1 MMAGF
6 RAKRAIPAFLL
17 FLAAGPVPSAP
28 VHTVD
33 DSGRTIGLS
42 APAKRIV
49 SLAPHVTEMIFAAGA
64 GDRLVGVTSFSDYP
78 EPARKIPQ
86 VGSYGKIDAERIL
99 ALKPD
104 LVIGWQSGN
113 SVADLAGL
121 ERLGIPVFLTE
132 PRRLED
138 IPRLIDS
145 IGELAGTRQPAAEAA
160 ARFRAELA
168 ELRRRYGGRR
178 QVRVFYEIWHEPLIT
193 INGAHLISDVIGLCG
208 GRNVFASAG
217 SLTLTVATEN
227 VLAENP
233 EVIVASGPL
242 EGWQRYPRLAAVRN
256 AHLFFIHPDLIQR
269 QTPRILEGAK
279 QMCEQLEQ
287 MRQNLGRRRT
297 D

>member
-1 MMAGF
+1 MMAGW
-6 RAKRAIPAFLL
+6 RAKRFIPAFLL
-17 FLAAGPVPSAP
+17 LLAAGPVSAAP
-28 VHTVD
+28 VKAVD
-33 DSGRTIGLS
+33 DGGRTVGLS

-49 SLAPHVTEMIFAAGA
+49 SLAPHATEMVFAAGA

-78 EPARKIPQ
+78 EPARKIPR
-86 VGSYGKIDAERIL
+86 VGSYGRVDAERIL

-113 SVADLAGL
+113 SAADLAGL

-138 IPRLIDS
+138 VPRLIES
-145 IGELAGTRQPAAEAA
+145 IGELAGTRQAAAEAA

-178 QVRVFYEIWHEPLIT
+178 PVRVFYEIWHQPLIT
-193 INGAHLISDVIGLCG
+193 VNGAHLISDVIGLCG

-217 SLTLTVATEN
+217 SLTLTIAAEN
-227 VLAENP
+227 VLAEDP
-233 EVIVASGPL
+233 EAIVASGPL

-256 AHLFFIHPDLIQR
+256 ARLFFVRPDLIQR
-269 QTPRILEGAK
+269 QSPRILDGAR

-287 MRQNLGRRRT
+287 VRRGRDQGRP